1 MYLIFVDESGYVK
14 NWDSDTSIHEQPF
27 YILSAV
33 AIPTT
38 QIDSVYT
45 RIRQRIKELHLPHTS
60 ADQLGHGEE
69 IKAKSIDKGEG
80 HWGKDPELRTR
91 VRDSYLNQEEA
102 TYFLVCVDKSRHKK
116 NYSSPEDP
124 SRLASRFL
132 FERLQ
137 GFLEEQN
144 AQGFV
149 LVDKN
154 KREEEQQQEYAAQ
167 LLTEGSGGIAF
178 SKFYGTIYEWRLEFK
193 NILEVHFGDSRHSLG
208 LQIADFVARY
218 AYSWRKAGKPSD
230 YPGWSLILPRLY
242 KYPNHVGWGYKEFP
256 KEE

>member
-1 MYLIFVDESGYVK
+1 MYLIFVDECGYAK
-14 NWDSDTSIHEQPF
+14 DWAEDSEILKQPF

-38 QIDSVYT
+38 NIDSVYT
-45 RIRQRIKELHLPHTS
+45 RIRQRIKELHLPHTN

-69 IKAKSIDKGEG
+69 IKARSIDRGEG
-80 HWGKDPELRTR
+80 HWSKEPELRTR
-91 VRDSYLNQEEA
+91 VIDSYLNQEEA
-102 TYFLVCVDKSRHKK
+102 IYFLVCVDKLRHKK
-116 NYSSPEDP
+116 NYPSPENP

-137 GFLEEQN
+137 GFLGEQN

-178 SKFYGTIYEWRLEFK
+178 SECYGTFYEWSLKFM

-218 AYSWRKAGKPSD
+218 AYSWRKADKPSH

-256 KEE
+256 